1 MIEIIRA
8 REVCGRVHVE
18 EQLVGIAER
27 LDLREGEDT
36 DPHVGV
42 EGDGL
47 QVATVQPPRD
57 RGGTRGSVDGA
68 ERLQA
73 TPAGALGKKGV
84 IATAGGAGD
93 ERAEQRL
100 RNERHVPRD
109 AEHRLGTSGHRRVD
123 PA

>member
-1 MIEIIRA
+1 MSAGCEPCLIVITRSLRRTSSAASATRNDVLPAFLSPMIEIIRVA
-8 REVCGRVHVE
+8 
-18 EQLVGIAER
+18 GIA
-27 LDLREGEDT
+27 
-36 DPHVGV
+36 
-42 EGDGL
+42 
-47 QVATVQPPRD
+47 PPRD